1 MEEQTITPKLDV
13 DVLLVYPP
21 VMLEYNPVDPPFGLM
36 YIAAALREQNIS
48 VSILDLNALRWS
60 DDQVKEFFEKNKFP
74 VVGIGGMTTVYY
86 YVKWLSFFIKEKAP
100 ETKIIGGGSF
110 VTPCPRIVMEKTPID
125 VGCIGESEISVVP
138 LVKKLLSGQELDQNL
153 KGIVFKKDGKVIV
166 TQPEKR
172 VRDIGDLPIPAYDLV
187 DIPLYVRNSGKR
199 PALLKLLEKNGTPIE
214 EVSNTFIMFASRG
227 CPFECTFCYRNFGRV
242 TKRSNIDA
250 LIDHIKYVNKI
261 YGVNNIAFYD
271 EIFNASKKWVKEFA
285 AKAASEL
292 PGFYFWIGGAR
303 IDLIDDEVVAELKNA
318 NFYEVSVGVESFDDR
333 ILEEM
338 DKKFG
343 ADTLL
348 NGLKMLKEAELAPS
362 CIAMLYGF
370 PSDDEESL
378 RLSENAIKELGIPA
392 YFQFPLP
399 FPGTFLYEEIKKQGK
414 VGDEEEF
421 MLDLADHMTQ
431 ELFINLSKFP
441 DEKLVKM
448 VRDTEARINL
458 ALNPPPVEAEVETP
472 AIPRKFP
479 KKYVAG
485 LITLGIVLKSIGLKV
500 NRVILLTRATLKLR
514 TRLLTAAYYAND
526 SILAARATL
535 KLRTRL
541 LAAAHYLN
549 ELIFR
554 EKPL

>member
-1 MEEQTITPKLDV
+1 
-13 DVLLVYPP
+13 
-21 VMLEYNPVDPPFGLM
+21 
-36 YIAAALREQNIS
+36 
-48 VSILDLNALRWS
+48 
-60 DDQVKEFFEKNKFP
+60 
-74 VVGIGGMTTVYY
+74 
-86 YVKWLSFFIKEKAP
+86 
-100 ETKIIGGGSF
+100 
-110 VTPCPRIVMEKTPID
+110 
-125 VGCIGESEISVVP
+125 
-138 LVKKLLSGQELDQNL
+138 
-153 KGIVFKKDGKVIV
+153 
-166 TQPEKR
+166 
-172 VRDIGDLPIPAYDLV
+172 
-187 DIPLYVRNSGKR
+187 LYVRNSGKR

-535 KLRTRL
+535 KLR
-541 LAAAHYLN
+541 
-549 ELIFR
+549 
-554 EKPL
+554 